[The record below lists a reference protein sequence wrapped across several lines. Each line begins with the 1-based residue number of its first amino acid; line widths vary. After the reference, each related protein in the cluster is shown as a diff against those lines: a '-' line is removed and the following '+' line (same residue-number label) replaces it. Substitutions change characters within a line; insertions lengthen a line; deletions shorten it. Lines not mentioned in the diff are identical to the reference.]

1 MYLQDTDVEILVNGK
16 PVKKYSHKGQTYIQA
31 NKGSAYSIRVKN
43 HSSNRRLFVV
53 SVDGINV
60 LDGKAAGG
68 DKAGYVINGY
78 CAYDVAG
85 FRTSNEE
92 VHPFK
97 FNDKQKSYAAKSD
110 ETNGDVSNCG
120 VIGVRVYEEKV
131 KIPQVLTNTIIIR
144 ERVSPTPWETPW
156 ETPWNP
162 TYPTWICDSSNITNG
177 TSLDSGGVRGRA
189 ADYGTSA
196 SNMSDGMLCRCNMM
210 ASAEPE
216 ATVTQDMAF
225 DAGTEFSKE
234 AITDKVVDTEFDIGR
249 LLVSIEIFYAYR
261 SGLLALG
268 IPIIKEAAIT
278 LPKAFPRSFCKPP
291 RD

>member
-1 MYLQDTDVEILVNGK
+1 MYLYDTEVEILVNGK
-16 PVKKYSHKGQTYIQA
+16 PVKKYSHNGKTYIQA

-43 HSSNRRLFVV
+43 NSWNRRLFVV

-60 LDGKAAGG
+60 LNGKAAGS
-68 DKAGYVINGY
+68 DQAGYVINGY
-78 CAYDVAG
+78 SSYEVAG

-110 ETNGDVSNCG
+110 ETGGDVSNCG

-131 KIPQVLTNTIIIR
+131 KPLPQLVTNTIIIR
-144 ERVSPTPWETPW
+144 EPVQPIPHPWD
-156 ETPWNP
+156 TPWNNP
-162 TYPTWICDSSNITNG
+162 PWRTSPTWTCNSSDITYG
-177 TSLDSGGVRGRA
+177 ASLDGGSRKRSSS
-189 ADYGTSA
+189 DD
-196 SNMSDGMLCRCNMM
+196 SDGLLRSCNLMM
-210 ASAEPE
+210 SSDPV

-261 SGLLALG
+261 DGLLNMG
-268 IPIIKEAAIT
+268 VPVTKEVKVSM
-278 LPKAFPRSFCKPP
+278 PSAFPSRFCKPP
-291 RD
+291 KD

>member
-1 MYLQDTDVEILVNGK
+1 MYLYDTEVEILVNGK
-16 PVKKYSHKGQTYIQA
+16 PVKKYSHDGKTYIQA

-43 HSSNRRLFVV
+43 NSWNRRLFVV

-60 LDGKAAGG
+60 LNGKAAGSE
-68 DKAGYVINGY
+68 KAGYVIHGY
-78 CAYDVAG
+78 SSYEVAG

-97 FNDKQKSYAAKSD
+97 FNDKQKSYAAKSE
-110 ETNGDVSNCG
+110 ETGGDVSNCG
-120 VIGVRVYEEKV
+120 VIGVQVYEEKV
-131 KIPQVLTNTIIIR
+131 KPLPKILANTIIIR
-144 ERVSPTPWETPW
+144 EPVSPKPTPW

-162 TYPTWICDSSNITNG
+162 TYATWTSSSSNITYG
-177 TSLDSGGVRGRA
+177 ASLNDGLKGR
-189 ADYGTSA
+189 SA
-196 SNMSDGMLCRCNMM
+196 PDVSDGLLRCCNFM